1 MSTISDVTNT
11 SSLFQNQGSKE
22 TALGKDDFLKLLIA
36 QLQNQDPLN
45 PADATEFT
53 SQLAQFSQLEQL
65 SNMSS
70 KLETFAAMAGQV
82 ERQSALGL
90 MGEEIVVQASRFETD
105 GGSQTLGY
113 RLENQADS
121 VNLYLLD
128 STGNP
133 VVTIPGSDT
142 APGEYF
148 VQWDGTDSNGMP
160 VEPGSYELVVRA
172 LDENEDVLQS
182 QSLIRTLVSG
192 VDLDSDEARL
202 VTAAGIFDM
211 SKVSQ
216 VGSAMADPAT
226 LALAATENTVNST
239 SATQTP
245 TAFL

>member
-22 TALGKDDFLKLLIA
+22 TALGKDDFLQLLIA

-70 KLETFAAMAGQV
+70 KLETFAGMASQV

-90 MGEEIVVQASRFETD
+90 MGEDIVVQASQFETA
-105 GGSQTLGY
+105 GEPQTFGY

-121 VNLYLLD
+121 VNLYILD
-128 STGNP
+128 SSGNP
-133 VVTIPGSDT
+133 VVTIPANET

-148 VQWDGTDSNGMP
+148 LQWDGTDSSGMP
-160 VEPGSYELVVRA
+160 VEPGRYEVVVRA

-182 QSLIRTLVSG
+182 QSLVRTRVSG
-192 VDLDSDEARL
+192 VDLDAEETQL
-202 VTAAGIFDM
+202 VTPAGTFAMD
-211 SKVSQ
+211 KVSQ
-216 VGSAMADPAT
+216 VGSQP
-226 LALAATENTVNST
+226 LL
-239 SATQTP
+239 
-245 TAFL
+245 F